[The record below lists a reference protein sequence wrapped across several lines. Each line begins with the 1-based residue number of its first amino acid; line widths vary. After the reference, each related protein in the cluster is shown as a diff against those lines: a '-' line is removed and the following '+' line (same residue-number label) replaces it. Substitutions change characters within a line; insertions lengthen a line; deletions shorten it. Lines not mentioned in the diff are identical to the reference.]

1 MKQIIIEGN
10 HTLTG
15 TIKIGGAKNSAVALI
30 PAAIMADGVVKISN
44 VPNISDKN
52 ALVDILKLLNVSVKS
67 QNGIMEIDAS
77 NLENKTIPENLSN
90 RLRASYYFMGA
101 LLGRYKHVEIYFPGG
116 CNIGARPIDLHLK
129 GFEALGAKITKN
141 EEDSKYTLDADELV
155 GTDIFLDFASVGATI
170 NILFA
175 ATMAKGVTT
184 IHNAAKEAEISNIAD
199 LLNNM
204 GAKIKGAGTDEIT
217 IEGVEKLHDA
227 SIKVIPDRIEA
238 GTYIIMGALLG
249 ENLEIDG
256 MIPEHNIVLLNKLQE
271 MGVDFKLHNHKI
283 ILNRTKNLKPT
294 NVRTVVYPGFPTDLG
309 QPIAV
314 LLTQAN
320 GISLFEETI
329 WENRM
334 GHVKYL
340 NLMGANIKAER
351 QHAEITGPT
360 KLHGEVITATDLR
373 AGAALVAAGLI
384 AEGTTIIN
392 DAEHILRGYERIIN
406 KLSSVGAIIKIVEV

>member
-10 HTLTG
+10 HPLSG

-67 QNGIMEIDAS
+67 QNGTMEIDATK
-77 NLENKTIPENLSN
+77 LENKTIPENLSN

-141 EEDSKYTLDADELV
+141 DEDSKYILDADELI

-175 ATMAKGVTT
+175 ATMAKGTTT

-204 GAKIKGAGTDEIT
+204 GAKIKGAGTDEI
-217 IEGVEKLHDA
+217 IVEGVEKLHDA
-227 SIKVIPDRIEA
+227 QIKVIPDRIEA

-256 MIPEHNIVLLNKLQE
+256 MVPEHNIVLLNKLQE

-320 GISLFEETI
+320 GISMFEETI

-406 KLSSVGAIIKIVEV
+406 KLSQVGAIIKIVEV